1 MARASNVWG
10 CTELEKRG
18 ISGGRSAPGVRVS
31 PMPNRILR
39 DAALDSDRLAAV
51 SEPAEVLFYRLIMLA
66 DDFGR
71 FDGRMSVIRSRAF
84 ALRQSVPEEEVSAR
98 MQELCKVGL
107 IHSYSV
113 SGKPYISIPR
123 FGQRQ
128 RAEKS
133 KFPAPPDERQTD
145 DRQTTDG
152 RLTSAAVVVVV
163 GEDDIRSRSREKA
176 APPPTEEKAMAK
188 TPWWKSNAG
197 IDAMGMAMNM
207 KPEPGENYPSY
218 KDRIFARLQERSGR
232 THARGNDSAPPPAI
246 DPDQGFPV
254 KPRSKFDDEPEID
267 RQRLSDLQSGT

>member
-1 MARASNVWG
+1 
-10 CTELEKRG
+10 
-18 ISGGRSAPGVRVS
+18 
-31 PMPNRILR
+31 MPNRILR

-84 ALRQSVPEEEVSAR
+84 SLRQSVPEEEVSAR

-133 KFPAPPDERQTD
+133 KFPAPTDERQTD

-152 RLTSAAVVVVV
+152 RLTSAAVVVGGVEDEGGV
-163 GEDDIRSRSREKA
+163 GRKA
-176 APPPTEEKAMAK
+176 AAPPTEEKAMAK
-188 TPWWKSNAG
+188 TPWWRSNAG
-197 IDAMGMAMNM
+197 IDAMGIAMNM
-207 KPEPGENYPSY
+207 KPEPGESYPSY
-218 KDRIFARLQERSGR
+218 KDRIFTRLQERSGR
-232 THARGNDSAPPPAI
+232 THARGNGSAPPPPAI

-254 KPRSKFDDEPEID
+254 KPRSKFEDEPE
-267 RQRLSDLQSGT
+267 DLPSGT

>member
-1 MARASNVWG
+1 
-10 CTELEKRG
+10 
-18 ISGGRSAPGVRVS
+18 
-31 PMPNRILR
+31 MPNRILR

-133 KFPAPPDERQTD
+133 KFPGPSDNGQSD
-145 DRQTTDG
+145 DGQMTDG

-163 GEDDIRSRSREKA
+163 DVVEDGGVGPNDGHLSDRGQSKQK
-176 APPPTEEKAMAK
+176 PVVKDPMQK

-197 IDAMGMAMNM
+197 IDAMGKAMNL
-207 KPEPGENYPSY
+207 KPELGESYPSY
-218 KDRIFARLQERSGR
+218 KDRIFSKLQERSGR
-232 THARGNDSAPPPAI
+232 THARGNGSATSPAV

-254 KPRSKFDDEPEID
+254 KPKRGKFDDEPSDD
-267 RQRLSDLQSGT
+267 RDRLSDLPPGT

>member
-1 MARASNVWG
+1 
-10 CTELEKRG
+10 
-18 ISGGRSAPGVRVS
+18 
-31 PMPNRILR
+31 MPNRILR

-84 ALRQSVPEEEVSAR
+84 ALRQSVPEEEVMHR

-163 GEDDIRSRSREKA
+163 GEDDIRRR
-176 APPPTEEKAMAK
+176 KAMAK

-232 THARGNDSAPPPAI
+232 THARGNGSAPPPAI

-254 KPRSKFDDEPEID
+254 KPRSKFEDEPE
-267 RQRLSDLQSGT
+267 DLPSGT